1 MVSRSDLALVAVK
14 AGHTP
19 WHLGWEMSARPHPR
33 AGPRGRVDGPGT
45 GLPVDA
51 LCPGMDGSEL
61 SRPLVCQEQ
70 WALCGGGTRGRRRP
84 HTPSFRSGAGDTE
97 AEAGNGPSAMKELVG
112 AACPLVPGAGCKAG
126 QRCEDESA
134 SLRPRPLL

>member
-70 WALCGGGTRGRRRP
+70 WALCGVGHGDGGAP
-84 HTPSFRSGAGDTE
+84 TPP
-97 AEAGNGPSAMKELVG
+97 PSAVG
-112 AACPLVPGAGCKAG
+112 LGTPR
-126 QRCEDESA
+126 QRQGTGHQ
-134 SLRPRPLL
+134 P